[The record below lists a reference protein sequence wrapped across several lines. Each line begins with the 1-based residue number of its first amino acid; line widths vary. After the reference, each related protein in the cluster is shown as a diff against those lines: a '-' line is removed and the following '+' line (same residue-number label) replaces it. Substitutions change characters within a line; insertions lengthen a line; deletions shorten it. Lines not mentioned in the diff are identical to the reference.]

1 LINIARGTLVDEVAM
16 IAALRSGKLAFAALD
31 VFDTEPLPPKSP
43 LWDMDNVLV
52 SPHSAST
59 VATENERIVEV
70 FCHNLPLF
78 LDGRVDAM
86 RNRFHAD
93 RGY

>member
-1 LINIARGTLVDEVAM
+1 M
-16 IAALRSGKLAFAALD
+16 IEALGSGHLAFAALD
-31 VFDTEPLPPKSP
+31 VFDTEPLPPGSP
-43 LWDMDNVLV
+43 LWNMENVLV

-59 VATENERIVEV
+59 VLAENARLTDV

-78 LDGRVDAM
+78 LAGRFDEM
-86 RNRFHAD
+86 RNRFHRD